1 MLRRMACRVT
11 CTTPDELRVAGR
23 RPVQHRRRVLL
34 RPGVPP
40 LVRSRV
46 VAGFRSIVSGD
57 PNGTPPWVQELAHG
71 DDAGYFGPGSAVWA
85 VHADVA
91 TLVGGVRALLLQTLH
106 PAAITGVDQH
116 STYRQDPLARLA
128 GTSRWLTVTAF
139 GDRAAADR
147 EAARVRGM
155 HRQVKG
161 TYRAADGVERGY
173 RAGDDRLLSWVHAT
187 FTDSFVVAQQVFGAP
202 IPGGPDRYVEEWA
215 TAGRLV
221 GVSAPPR
228 SVCELDELITG
239 FTPELA
245 RTEAALRTLD
255 FLRRPPLPPA
265 AQVGYAVLFAA
276 AASTLRPEHRVLLG
290 LDASGIRAPR
300 AAARALLGG
309 LRRLLADG
317 PPALAAA
324 RDRVERLDRL
334 GPSPSRVALRG
345 APPGE
350 VLPLLARP

>member
-1 MLRRMACRVT
+1 MWRVVEPCRTVGSV
-11 CTTPDELRVAGR
+11 P
-23 RPVQHRRRVLL
+23 L
-34 RPGVPP
+34 RPGVPST
-40 LVRSRV
+40 VRRRV

-57 PNGTPPWVQELAHG
+57 PNGTPPWVQDLAQG

-147 EAARVRGM
+147 EAARVRGI
-155 HRQVKG
+155 HRRVKG
-161 TYRAADGVERGY
+161 TYRAADGVERAY

-202 IPGGPDRYVEEWA
+202 IPGGPDRYVEEWS

-221 GVSAPPR
+221 GVGDPPR
-228 SVCELDELITG
+228 TVAELDELITG

-255 FLRRPPLPPA
+255 FLGRPPLPPPAQA
-265 AQVGYAVLFAA
+265 AYAVLFAA
-276 AASTLRPEHRVLLG
+276 AVSTLRPEHRELLG
-290 LDASGIRAPR
+290 LDATGSRVSR
-300 AAARALLGG
+300 AAAGVLLGG
-309 LRRLLADG
+309 LRWVLADG

-324 RDRVERLDRL
+324 QQRLDRIEGL
-334 GPSPSRVALRG
+334 ERLERVSRSTSPVA
-345 APPGE
+345 AD
-350 VLPLLARP
+350 